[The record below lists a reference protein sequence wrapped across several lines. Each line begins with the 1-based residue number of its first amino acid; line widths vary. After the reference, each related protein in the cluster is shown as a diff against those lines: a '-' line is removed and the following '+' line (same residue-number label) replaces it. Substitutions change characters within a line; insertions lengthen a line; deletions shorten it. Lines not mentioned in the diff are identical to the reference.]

1 MSKESIINLFYN
13 EHLKVKEIAKQ
24 LSISS
29 AYITKIIKQDSRYMQ
44 EKDFRKKES
53 KMKIIILMCN
63 HNMNKQQENYQNQ
76 AI

>member
-24 LSISS
+24 LSILEKKNL
-29 AYITKIIKQDSRYMQ
+29 KII
-44 EKDFRKKES
+44 EKLLKMNLLKRKEKS
-53 KMKIIILMCN
+53 KGLKITTLMCN